1 MSGNW
6 TRAMPAPVHHAS
18 ASIDRPFGSNT
29 NRRYQSGSQA
39 REVCSATLIFPAR
52 WVEYATINRLGN
64 RYRWSRIDV
73 AIAHSLLEQHSGVGG
88 STSGNRNDGA
98 GRLVRVGWPFN
109 CNSCLGLHW
118 SDLCVSRWRFPE
130 ALGFFPAM
138 KIDFTALTRPIP
150 VPAMQPLCGAYLGFG
165 IFLAAFHITSS

>member
-1 MSGNW
+1 MNRGRHGSRPITKHAPIKHMAIPKGVERPGIATKQNGNAN
-6 TRAMPAPVHHAS
+6 RISSMAEPRPLSDCFNS
-18 ASIDRPFGSNT
+18 ASVSDLP
-29 NRRYQSGSQA
+29 
-39 REVCSATLIFPAR
+39 
-52 WVEYATINRLGN
+52 
-64 RYRWSRIDV
+64 
-73 AIAHSLLEQHSGVGG
+73 

-118 SDLCVSRWRFPE
+118 SDLCVSLWRFPE
-130 ALGFFPAM
+130 AIGFLPAM